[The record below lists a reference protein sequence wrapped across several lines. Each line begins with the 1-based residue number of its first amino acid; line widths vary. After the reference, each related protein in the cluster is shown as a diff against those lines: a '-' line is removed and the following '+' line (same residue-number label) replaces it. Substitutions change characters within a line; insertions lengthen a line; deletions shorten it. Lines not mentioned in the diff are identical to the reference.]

1 MVHRD
6 FCSEDI
12 FLVVEGQNFICSG
25 LIHLLLFNSKAH
37 VMSCSHTQNFTIK
50 RTMKKTFASVFN
62 EIRPILVTHFL
73 GKKLWKMGKKIFSS
87 LFRRSRRKREKKLQ
101 RLLLQIFLNYIQTQ
115 KNIQYK
121 YQELHWKKMV
131 LEISQFHKN
140 ISRENIW
147 CW

>member
-1 MVHRD
+1 
-6 FCSEDI
+6 
-12 FLVVEGQNFICSG
+12 
-25 LIHLLLFNSKAH
+25 
-37 VMSCSHTQNFTIK
+37 
-50 RTMKKTFASVFN
+50 MKKTFASVFN
-62 EIRPILVTHFL
+62 EIRRILVTHFL

-87 LFRRSRRKREKKLQ
+87 LFRTSRRKREKKLQ

-131 LEISQFHKN
+131 LEILQFHKN
-140 ISRENIW
+140 ISQENIW